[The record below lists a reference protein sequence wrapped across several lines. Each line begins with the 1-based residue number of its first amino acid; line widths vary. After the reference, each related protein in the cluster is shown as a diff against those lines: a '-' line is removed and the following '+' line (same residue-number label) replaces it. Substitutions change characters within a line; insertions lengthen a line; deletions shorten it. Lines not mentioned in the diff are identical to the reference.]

1 MLSDMH
7 ASKRLFLFVGRTA
20 SGKETQSRLLAD
32 KLNAPVF
39 MTGER
44 FREIIRS
51 GSPLGLRIK
60 NDYDQGLLM
69 PSWVADYMFQ
79 DFVFNLPYDRAAVFE
94 GSGRDV
100 EQAEMIEKVCAWL
113 GRKYIVFNL
122 EVSPETV
129 IARSLARSRDKTDDR
144 EVIETR
150 LKEYERLTAPA
161 IARFKEFG
169 TLVDIDGEMPPEEV
183 HQGVLAHI
191 HADDYSN

>member
-1 MLSDMH
+1 MN
-7 ASKRLFLFVGRTA
+7 AAKKLFLFVGRTA
-20 SGKETQSRLLAD
+20 SGKETQSKLLAE
-32 KLNAPVF
+32 KINAPVF

-51 GSPLGLRIK
+51 GSPLGMRIK
-60 NDYDQGLLM
+60 DDYDKGLLF

-79 DFVFNLPYDRAAVFE
+79 DFVFNLPYESAAVFE
-94 GSGRDV
+94 GSGRDI
-100 EQAEMIEKVCAWL
+100 EQADMIEKVCAWL
-113 GRKYIVFNL
+113 GRPYVVFNL

-161 IARFKEFG
+161 IARFRERG
-169 TLVDIDGEMPPEEV
+169 VLVDIDGEMPLEKV
-183 HQGVLAHI
+183 HEAVLSHI
-191 HADDYSN
+191 TDNDYTK